1 MKECKPL
8 AVLTTH
14 NRVDEEFPTELE
26 GLGIAVDVALFDVP
40 FADVV
45 ILDPVS
51 KLNDSVEVGLCS
63 VDVAPFNVPFTDVV
77 VLDPVSKLNDS
88 VEVGLCSVAV
98 FEELLIS
105 VFPTQHAGVPSGLE
119 QQYCSDEQPPKS
131 GSQHLYPAGRQP
143 LPQDTLPCVAHPPP
157 PPDTGGQSGAVL
169 SQQMATPV
177 APTAQVWVE
186 IKQPIKPPLQQLQSG
201 DM

>member
-1 MKECKPL
+1 MKECEPL

-14 NRVDEEFPTELE
+14 NRVDEEFTTELE
-26 GLGIAVDVALFDVP
+26 GLGIAVDVAPFDVP

-45 ILDPVS
+45 
-51 KLNDSVEVGLCS
+51 
-63 VDVAPFNVPFTDVV
+63 
-77 VLDPVSKLNDS
+77 VLDPVPKLNDS

-98 FEELLIS
+98 FEGLLIS

-119 QQYCSDEQPPKS
+119 QQYCSDEQPPKL
-131 GSQHLYPAGRQP
+131 GSQHWYPAGRQP
-143 LPQDTLPCVAHPPP
+143 LPQGTLPSFAHPPP

-177 APTAQVWVE
+177 ASTAQVWVE
-186 IKQPIKPPLQQLQSG
+186 IKQPIEPPVQHLQSG
-201 DM
+201 DI

>member
-1 MKECKPL
+1 MEECEPF

-14 NRVDEEFPTELE
+14 NRVDEAFTTKLE
-26 GLGIAVDVALFDVP
+26 GLRVAVDVASFDVP

-45 ILDPVS
+45 ALDPVS
-51 KLNDSVEVGLCS
+51 RLK
-63 VDVAPFNVPFTDVV
+63 
-77 VLDPVSKLNDS
+77 DS

-98 FEELLIS
+98 FEGLLIA
-105 VFPTQHAGVPSGLE
+105 VLATQHAGVPSGLE
-119 QQYCSDEQPPKS
+119 QQYCSDEQPPPKL

-143 LPQDTLPCVAHPPP
+143 LPQDTLPSVAHPPP
-157 PPDTGGQSGAVL
+157 PPDTEGQSGAVL

-186 IKQPIKPPLQQLQSG
+186 IKQPIKPPLQHVHSG